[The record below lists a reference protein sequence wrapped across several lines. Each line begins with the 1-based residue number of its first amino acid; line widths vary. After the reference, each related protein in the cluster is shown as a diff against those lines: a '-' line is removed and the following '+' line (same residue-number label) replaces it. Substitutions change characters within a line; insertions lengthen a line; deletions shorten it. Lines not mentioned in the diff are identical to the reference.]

1 MKKFP
6 EVKEKNKGKFTR
18 WVKKNMPGKSTCDA
32 AAAVMKNTKKYDE
45 DIVKMANYANNFGCS
60 TKGKSPAKIAPLVA
74 AAIPLVKKMVVKKA
88 IDKVGEKVSE
98 KREQR

>member
-32 AAAVMKNTKKYDE
+32 AAVVMKNTKKYDE
-45 DIVKMANYANNFGCS
+45 NVVKMANYANNFGCS
-60 TKGKSPAKIAPLVA
+60 TKGKSPAKIAPLA
-74 AAIPLVKKMVVKKA
+74 AALIPLAKKVVAKK
-88 IDKVGEKVSE
+88 IIEKGVE
-98 KREQR
+98 KFSKKQQA